1 MAEGKNNIEDSQ
13 SSRLDRK
20 ICTRIALVSC
30 SNGMAE
36 SFRPAF
42 LRLLTILE
50 DAGLETV
57 YGNHLFAGKEN
68 PAGQNARDRAEE
80 LMEYYC
86 DPSVDAVFDISGGDM
101 ANEILPWLDYEAIK
115 QKGQGKLLFGY
126 SDLTCVLNAVYGKT
140 GCACGLYQLRNLL
153 HSQGREQLESLLK
166 LLKEEGRLW
175 GRTSEAS
182 QQLDWA
188 QIRPLTDLKVYFL
201 QGTFMEGVAVGGNIR
216 CLLKLAGTPYLPD
229 FSGKILILEGNSGG
243 ADKLTACLS
252 QLSQMGVFERI
263 NGILLGTFTEMER
276 RGDGRKTK
284 ELVRSF
290 ASTLPIAVTEEIGH
304 GSGARC
310 AVIGRTLK
318 FEI

>member
-1 MAEGKNNIEDSQ
+1 MRGEKNHTVELQ
-13 SSRLDRK
+13 SGLQERK
-20 ICTRIALVSC
+20 DGTKIALVSC
-30 SNGMAE
+30 SNGMTE

-50 DAGLETV
+50 EAGLEPV
-57 YGNHLFAGKEN
+57 YKDRLFAGEES
-68 PAGQNARDRAEE
+68 PAGQSAGERAKE
-80 LMEYYC
+80 LMEYCC

-101 ANEILPWLDYEAIK
+101 ANEILPWLDYDAIR

-140 GCACGLYQLRNLL
+140 GCACGLYQIRNLL

-166 LLKEEGRLW
+166 LLKEEGRLR
-175 GRTSEAS
+175 GKTSEACRK
-182 QQLDWA
+182 LDWA
-188 QIRPLTDLKVYFL
+188 RIRPLTDLKVHFL
-201 QGTFMEGVAVGGNIR
+201 QGESMEGTAVGGNIR

-243 ADKLTACLS
+243 ADKMTACLS
-252 QLSQMGVFERI
+252 QLSQMGVFEQVK
-263 NGILLGTFTEMER
+263 GILLGTFTEMER
-276 RGDGRKTK
+276 RGDGKRAG

-290 ASTLPIAVTEEIGH
+290 AGTLPIAVTEEIGH

-310 AVIGRTLK
+310 AVIGRTLR
-318 FEI
+318 FEM